1 MCLFLLT
8 CDSLQKRD
16 AVNERFEEAMQ
27 KRKALGMAPPALL
40 TDRKEEDTKAKVPE
54 AEGTCV

>member
-1 MCLFLLT
+1 
-8 CDSLQKRD
+8 
-16 AVNERFEEAMQ
+16 VNERFEEVMQ